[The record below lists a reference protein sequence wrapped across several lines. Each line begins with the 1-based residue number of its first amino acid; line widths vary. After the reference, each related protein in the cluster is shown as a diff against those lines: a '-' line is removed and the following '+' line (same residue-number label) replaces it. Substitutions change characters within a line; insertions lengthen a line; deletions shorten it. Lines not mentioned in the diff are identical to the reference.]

1 MPEHIQ
7 FTVKELRARK
17 NLTQRQVADALGVSL
32 PTYSA
37 WEKNISGVGVSKV
50 EALAQFH
57 GVTLNDIF
65 LPDT

>member
-32 PTYSA
+32 PTYGA

-50 EALAQFH
+50 EAL
-57 GVTLNDIF
+57 VTAVR
-65 LPDT
+65 P